1 VATSL
6 PCPAFGGGLF
16 RKGVFKRGEEG
27 KMGKIDENIITQVAT
42 FGDSDLKM
50 FVVGL

>member
-1 VATSL
+1 LEAGFSEKG
-6 PCPAFGGGLF
+6 FSRGGE
-16 RKGVFKRGEEG
+16 GER
-27 KMGKIDENIITQVAT
+27 GKIDENIITQVAT